1 MKYHYE
7 FEVRTCNLNWGSL
20 FLGRFR
26 SYSDAYHC
34 GQCANKGVFNIRKIR
49 VYE

>member
-7 FEVRTCNLNWGSL
+7 YEVRTCNLCWGSL

-26 SYSDAYHC
+26 SYAEANAC
-34 GQCANKGVFNIRKIR
+34 GMCANKGVFNIRKVR